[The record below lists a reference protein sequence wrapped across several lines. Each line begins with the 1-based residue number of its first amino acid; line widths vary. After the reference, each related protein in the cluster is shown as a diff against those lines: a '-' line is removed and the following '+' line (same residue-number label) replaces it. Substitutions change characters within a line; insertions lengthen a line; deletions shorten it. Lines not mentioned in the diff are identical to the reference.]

1 MQRKIGVIRCS
12 PIMMGKAFWL
22 FYIMILIRN
31 IIELLEVALRG
42 ETQIAN
48 FFSYAMFAYAVFAI
62 IAYSN
67 THNRLK
73 SACSLV
79 FIVVFFELSALLFKN
94 NATYFLYA
102 SACAE

>member
-1 MQRKIGVIRCS
+1 MKRGIGVIICS

-42 ETQIAN
+42 ETQIEN

-62 IAYSN
+62 IAYSSSIIDAH
-67 THNRLK
+67 TKRRISSFVH
-73 SACSLV
+73 
-79 FIVVFFELSALLFKN
+79 
-94 NATYFLYA
+94 
-102 SACAE
+102 